1 METSVIMAGF
11 GGQGLLL
18 AGKLLAEACM
28 DEGKEVS
35 WLPSYGP
42 EMRGG
47 TANCTVVISDKPVGS
62 PVVNQPS
69 AILVMN
75 RPSLERFAPMV
86 KSGGL
91 ILINSNMVDIS
102 SSRDD
107 VKEVRIPANDE
118 ARAVG
123 SDRAANMVMLG
134 AFIALTSAASLETVV
149 KWMEHQFEG
158 KTNIIEINRKALE
171 RGFQLALQQAEAKV

>member
-1 METSVIMAGF
+1 MAGF

-18 AGKLLAEACM
+18 IGKLLAEASM

-47 TANCTVVISDKPVGS
+47 TANCTVVVSDKPVAS
-62 PVVNQPS
+62 PVINMPK
-69 AILVMN
+69 ALIAMN
-75 RPSLERFAPMV
+75 SPSLERFGPQV
-86 KSGGL
+86 KKDGL
-91 ILINSNMVDIS
+91 IIVNSSMIDIGS
-102 SSRDD
+102 GRDD

-118 ARAVG
+118 ARALG
-123 SDRAANMVMLG
+123 TDKAANMVILG
-134 AFIALTSAASLETVV
+134 SFIALTDICKLETIA

-158 KTNIIEINRKALE
+158 KAKVIEINHKALN
-171 RGFQLALQQAEAKV
+171 RGYELAKEQGVKV